1 MTGYLFY
8 SLIVFLP
15 LCGWL
20 DKTTMEIFLG
30 EIYSTFF
37 EGRKD
42 IPLRLGYSYLISNG
56 TLCHRTC
63 KSISDYIRKVSVTH
77 FCARM
82 VIQLFT
88 IRIELPNFHNPR
100 TNSYHSIQSLYFGC
114 SNTSWEDICTT
125 ITTGSS
131 PSFAV
136 CNTFSL
142 SLFTSESM

>member
-1 MTGYLFY
+1 MG
-8 SLIVFLP
+8 
-15 LCGWL
+15 
-20 DKTTMEIFLG
+20 IFLG

-42 IPLRLGYSYLISNG
+42 IPLRLRYSCYLISNG

-88 IRIELPNFHNPR
+88 IRLELPNFQKVSDPLLHWA
-100 TNSYHSIQSLYFGC
+100 L
-114 SNTSWEDICTT
+114 
-125 ITTGSS
+125 
-131 PSFAV
+131 
-136 CNTFSL
+136 
-142 SLFTSESM
+142 